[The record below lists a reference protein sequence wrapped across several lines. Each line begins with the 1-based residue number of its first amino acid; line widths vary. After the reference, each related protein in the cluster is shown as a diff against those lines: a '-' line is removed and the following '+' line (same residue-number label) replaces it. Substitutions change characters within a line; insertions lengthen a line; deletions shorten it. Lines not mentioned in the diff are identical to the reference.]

1 MKCFGIIYKATNKIN
16 GKVYIGQ
23 TTQGLHKRKSKQIYD
38 SKNKKYGGSIFLR
51 AINKYKKENFLWE
64 EVCKCFSREEL
75 DRKENFYINFY
86 ESNNLKLGYNLITG
100 RGRSGYKLSK
110 ETRNK
115 ISKKAKIRLSIP
127 ENNPMY
133 GKSISDICG
142 IEISKKLK
150 KYYLDKPGTFTGK
163 HHTKEFKL
171 KMSFSRTG
179 PKNHFYGK
187 NLTEEHRSKISES
200 NKGKYVSK
208 ETCKRISESKKGK
221 KLSEEH
227 KQKIRD
233 NAKVNPNYGN
243 KGKQVS
249 DITKEKLRQCNLG
262 KKHSEEAK
270 KKMSLAHKG
279 RTDYR
284 KGWKHTEES
293 KEKMSKSTRGKNNP
307 MYGVPC
313 PHTGKFGENNHNSKK
328 YVITTP
334 AGDSFIVI
342 GIHNFC
348 NRYTEEILY
357 HSSLIKVAKEKQK
370 HHKGFKCRYFD
381 EDVDSNLFVWEKS

>member
-221 KLSEEH
+221 KLSEE
-227 KQKIRD
+227 
-233 NAKVNPNYGN
+233 
-243 KGKQVS
+243 
-249 DITKEKLRQCNLG
+249 
-262 KKHSEEAK
+262 AK